1 MAKQLKFSEEA
12 RKSVLNGVNQL
23 ADAVKVTLGPMGR
36 NVVIDK
42 KFGTLLSTKDGVT
55 CAKEIDLEDPFENM
69 GAQMVKEAASQSG
82 EIAGDGTTTS
92 TVLAQAIYQEGLKY
106 IANGSNPIA
115 IKRGIDKAAALVV
128 EEIEKLAIP
137 TKDHNDILQIAMI
150 SANNDEEMGSIIA
163 EAVDKVGENG
173 IITVEENRSVNTT
186 LEFVE
191 GMKIDKG
198 YFSPHFVTNKEK
210 MSIELDN
217 PYILI
222 YNGKMTSINDFI
234 KVIEEVIDT
243 KRSILFIAEDFEK
256 DVLSTLLINNMK
268 GVLNCALIKSPG
280 HGDLTLPIL
289 QDIAAATGGQV
300 ISEEL
305 GLDPKETQLSDLG
318 EADKIKISKDRT
330 IIIEGKGTEEAI
342 ESRLV
347 EIKAL
352 MEEHMTDIEREQL
365 QERSARLAG
374 GVAVIRVGAMTEL
387 ELKEKKARIED
398 AMYATRA
405 ATEEGFVSG
414 GGTAFLRTLPALNKL
429 IKSLSGDFALG
440 ANIIAKAIESPCINI
455 AQNGGVDGK
464 TVVEKVKKSRNINYG
479 YNAYTGQYTDLVKA
493 GIIDPAKVTK
503 TAIQNAASVAGLLLI
518 TECLITDLPEPMPMG
533 FNDPLAGLSM
543 GG

>member
-12 RKSVLNGVNQL
+12 RKSVLNGVNKL

-36 NVVIDK
+36 NVVLDK

-55 CAKEIDLEDPFENM
+55 VAKEIDLEDPFENM
-69 GAQMVKEAASQSG
+69 GAQMVKEAASKSG
-82 EIAGDGTTTS
+82 DIAGDGTTTS

-115 IKRGIDKAAALVV
+115 IKRGIDQATNVV
-128 EEIEKLAIP
+128 VNEIENLAIP
-137 TKDHNDILQIAMI
+137 TRDHNDILQVAMI
-150 SANNDEEMGSIIA
+150 SANNDEEIGSIIA

-210 MSIELDN
+210 MAIELEK
-217 PYILI
+217 PFIFI
-222 YNGKMTSINDFI
+222 HHGKMISINDYVSI
-234 KVIEEVIDT
+234 IEDVIDT
-243 KRSILFIAEDFEK
+243 KRGILFIAEDFEK
-256 DVLSTLLINNMK
+256 DVLSTLLINNRK
-268 GVLNCALIKSPG
+268 GVLKCAIIKSPG

-289 QDIAAATGGQV
+289 QDIAAATGGKV

-305 GLDPKETQLSDLG
+305 GIDPKEVQLDDLG
-318 EADKIKISKDRT
+318 QADKIKITKDRT
-330 IIIEGKGTEEAI
+330 IIMEGKGSEEAI
-342 ESRLV
+342 EERLV

-352 MEEHMTDIEREQL
+352 LEEHMTDLEKEQL
-365 QERSARLAG
+365 QERAARLAG

-405 ATEEGFVSG
+405 ATEEGIVAG
-414 GGTAFLRTLPALNKL
+414 GGTALLRTLPALNKL

-440 ANIIAKAIESPCINI
+440 AGIIAKAVESPCMNI
-455 AQNGGVDGK
+455 AENAGVDGK
-464 TVVEKVKKSRNINYG
+464 TVVEKVKKSRNSNYG
-479 YNAYTGQYTDLVKA
+479 YNAYTGQYTDLVKD
-493 GIIDPAKVTK
+493 GVIDPVKVTK
-503 TAIQNAASVAGLLLI
+503 TAIQNAASVAGLLLV

-543 GG
+543 G